1 MTLRDERP
9 IHRCAIPG
17 CVFIGRWD
25 EGEACPMHRDTEPPR
40 RPTLS
45 ELWEVTDD
53 IDEIGRG

>member
-25 EGEACPMHRDTEPPR
+25 KGGRCPMHRDTEPPR

-53 IDEIGRG
+53 IGRG